1 MSVIDEFREFSR
13 QLWMEA
19 NQERKSY
26 CQDDISFSDY
36 LAEYEEFLLDEFHRH
51 KFEL

>member
-1 MSVIDEFREFSR
+1 MSIMVEYRQFSR

-19 NQERKSY
+19 NRERSAY
-26 CQDDISFSDY
+26 GEDDISFDDY
-36 LAEYEEFLLDEFHRH
+36 ILEYEEFLLDEFHRH